1 MLVQRFGACL
11 ASFNYYPSIPA
22 WVVAGFVTVA
32 AIILLRRRSIPVAMC
47 MTTLV
52 GAVSSSLA
60 VLAGSG
66 DMLELMLIPLGI
78 FGGLVSGFVGGVVA
92 WISSN
97 HRRRHADPTDG
108 DSQENAPA

>member
-1 MLVQRFGACL
+1 MLVQRFGAYL

-32 AIILLRRRSIPVAMC
+32 VIILMRRRSIPVAMWV
-47 MTTLV
+47 TTLV
-52 GAVSSSLA
+52 GAVSSALA

-66 DMLELMLIPLGI
+66 DMLELMLIPLSI

-97 HRRRHADPTDG
+97 HRRRHSGPTDG